1 MDSTDAG
8 PFATPTRAQRPSSP
22 SNTSPTFQRSS
33 SVTLEPYDSPLKPE
47 PAGSTYA
54 SGGQETDLAEED
66 EDGDL
71 GIRSSRRDKGK
82 GRAVEEDGQRRSM
95 RMAHGEVQIQM
106 GEQTD
111 EVDEAAEERRV
122 QEVRL
127 RIICQRFDGL
137 ILTKS
142 TRRISPDGLVLTPN
156 DEPPF
161 DARQNSCTLPSL
173 LLRLSRQPPP

>member
-8 PFATPTRAQRPSSP
+8 PFATPARAQRPSSP

-54 SGGQETDLAEED
+54 SGGQETDLVEED
-66 EDGDL
+66 GDGDL
-71 GIRSSRRDKGK
+71 GIRPSRRDKGK
-82 GRAVEEDGQRRSM
+82 GRAVDEEGQHGSM
-95 RMAHGEVQIQM
+95 RMANGELQLQM
-106 GEQTD
+106 EEQTD
-111 EVDEAAEERRV
+111 EIDEAAEERRV

-127 RIICQRFDGL
+127 LCRRFDSL
-137 ILTKS
+137 LLTKYA
-142 TRRISPDGLVLTPN
+142 RRTSLDGLVWTRN
-156 DEPPF
+156 DEPRF

-173 LLRLSRQPPP
+173 LLRLYRQPRP